1 MARSSKPR
9 VAGHLRAY
17 HQYLDKGHPKDY
29 RSEEVEALTKA
40 VQAKENRLV
49 LALPGMGV
57 SNLLRFLVTGED
69 LFDREVTFAYVNCD
83 GLDDCLDLDKLFE
96 EIARQF
102 YEQGLGNELEEGI
115 RGYERLK
122 RLLTRVGGDPLGRVV
137 VVVDQADRML
147 ATADKI
153 FYRKSKA
160 LADLNKRVCYILAAS
175 PSTADR
181 GDPDNLLFAGR
192 RLIVGRLNEQDCVSA
207 ITEEARRLG
216 VEFGATAQVRLARLT
231 GGHPGLLRAA
241 SSTIVNEKLGWA
253 ISEKALVECLLA
265 REDVQYRCQR
275 IWRELNPAQQAA
287 LWFLAKGQP
296 DSVAADTLAWL
307 RDFGLVED
315 HEGEY
320 RLFSPIFQRFVAAQD
335 VSLEPSTQEMPLEPV
350 RIDKPTSILRSGRE
364 ITVAGKVFK
373 SNQEVHVAPLELR
386 LIACLKRE
394 RRIYTKDEIAAYVY
408 YEDYEDQKRGVSD
421 YRIENLVRQVRER
434 LGDHRYIKTHWGQG
448 YEFLG

>member
-1 MARSSKPR
+1 MARSSKPGG
-9 VAGHLRAY
+9 ASHLRAY

-40 VQAKENRLV
+40 IQAKENRLV

-57 SNLLRFLVTGED
+57 SNLLRFLVTRED

-83 GLDDCLDLDKLFE
+83 GMDDCLNLDKLFE

-102 YEQGLGNELEEGI
+102 YEQGLGNKLEEEVW
-115 RGYERLK
+115 GYERLK
-122 RLLTRVGGDPLGRVV
+122 RLLTRVGGDPLDRVV

-147 ATADKI
+147 AVVDNV

-160 LADLNKRVCYILAAS
+160 LTDLNKRVCYILAAS

-181 GDPDNLLFAGR
+181 VDPDNLLFAGR
-192 RLIVGRLNEQDCVSA
+192 RLVVGRLNEQDCTSA

-216 VEFGATAQVRLARLT
+216 VEFGAAAQERLARLT
-231 GGHPGLLRAA
+231 GGHPGLLRAT

-253 ISEKALVECLLA
+253 ISEKALVGCLLA
-265 REDVQYRCQR
+265 RDDVQYRCQKM
-275 IWRELNPAQQAA
+275 WKELGPTQQAA
-287 LWFLAKGQP
+287 LCFLAKGQP
-296 DSVAADTLAWL
+296 NSVAADTLAWL
-307 RDFGLVED
+307 RDFGLLDD

-320 RLFSPIFQRFVAAQD
+320 RLFSPIFQRFVAAQAA
-335 VSLEPSTQEMPLEPV
+335 SFEPITQETVLEPV
-350 RIDKPTSILRSGRE
+350 RIDKPTSILRSGQE
-364 ITVAGKVFK
+364 IIVAGKVFK
-373 SNQEVHVAPLELR
+373 GNQEVRVAPLELR

-421 YRIENLVRQVRER
+421 YRIENLVRQVRKR
-434 LGDHRYIKTHWGQG
+434 LGDHRYIETHWGQG